1 MIRPSLGFGTT
12 AFSLTEIKSPPA
24 GGRFDLLLN
33 LGQVEG
39 ACRLARRI
47 ILHGSE
53 ELSRQ
58 LLDGDENEHSL
69 QEPIVVGVRGANV
82 CFRAQTFGGSLFRL
96 GDLCGGHVAT
106 NYRARLP
113 CRWNSA
119 CNRLRSIQTLP
130 KKGLLTQLAV
140 STI

>member
-1 MIRPSLGFGTT
+1 GTT

-24 GGRFDLLLN
+24 GGRFDLFLN

-58 LLDGDENEHSL
+58 LLDGDENEHTL
-69 QEPIVVGVRGANV
+69 QEPIVVGVRVVLRFLERIA
-82 CFRAQTFGGSLFRL
+82 AQIEQQRHPQLNEWLAPHAELLATVFEEDNLPVLIPGG
-96 GDLCGGHVAT
+96 DD
-106 NYRARLP
+106 
-113 CRWNSA
+113 
-119 CNRLRSIQTLP
+119 
-130 KKGLLTQLAV
+130 LAV
-140 STI
+140 VIDVPELLA

>member
-24 GGRFDLLLN
+24 GGRFDLFLN

-69 QEPIVVGVRGANV
+69 QEPIVVGVRVVLRFLERIA
-82 CFRAQTFGGSLFRL
+82 AQIEQQRHPQLNEWLAPPADWFIIFSRISGGVAKGLFR
-96 GDLCGGHVAT
+96 
-106 NYRARLP
+106 
-113 CRWNSA
+113 SA
-119 CNRLRSIQTLP
+119 F
-130 KKGLLTQLAV
+130 
-140 STI
+140 